1 MQKEPCAVTLMVTVS
16 ITVDPAAGETE
27 VTWGGWPQ
35 LTVISL
41 PAFPPIVSYWVTFS
55 LTAPSGR
62 PLVFQVQLKLLPTGV
77 ETVALKTPLT
87 RNSTFDAISGRKTEA
102 TTGTRPDT

>member
-1 MQKEPCAVTLMVTVS
+1 MPEGSVAVTLIVTVS
-16 ITVDPAAGETE
+16 LTVDPAAGETQ
-27 VTWGGWPQ
+27 VTGGGWST

-41 PAFPPIVSYWVTFS
+41 HAFPPIVSYWVTFS

-87 RNSTFDAISGRKTEA
+87 RNSTFDVISGRKTEA
-102 TTGTRPDT
+102 TTGTSPDT